1 MTTNDTAATSRWA
14 WPMLV
19 TVTMLNVI
27 GMTIVLP
34 ILPFVVRDAMPSF
47 GTLALWVGLLEAV
60 NALCAFL
67 AAPVLG
73 GISDRW
79 GRRPVIVIGAF
90 GAAAGFLIFALG
102 GFLAGSLSGAIW
114 LLLLGRVVQG
124 VTAGDMP
131 ALFAYVADITPA
143 EERAKRY
150 GMLGALTG
158 IGFMI
163 GPAVGGLLA
172 AHSVD
177 LPVLATAAV
186 ALTVGVVTLVA
197 LPESHAPENRTDR
210 LTVGQI
216 HPLRVFRQAFARPSL
231 RMLLTG
237 LLLVAI
243 PFSFFVNNYSVL
255 AMDTVDWSPTQ
266 IGLLNSCIGVLD
278 IVIQGVLLGILL
290 KWVGERGVILGGIV
304 VQALGVLALALL
316 ASVLQQPWLLIT
328 GTLMLGAGEGPMTAT
343 LNGVLSTSV
352 GDDEQGWL
360 AGVTQGMQNAVGVV
374 VPLAVGVLYGI
385 GAGVPYWIALVLLCA
400 AFVILSRASF
410 ASPSRV
416 TPADP
421 AGTAASSDAAEPGTL
436 SGVAATAS

>member
-1 MTTNDTAATSRWA
+1 MTSETSAATSRWA

-19 TVTMLNVI
+19 TVTLLNVV

-34 ILPFVVRDAMPSF
+34 ILPFVVRDVMPSV

-90 GAAAGFLIFALG
+90 GAALGFLVFALG
-102 GFLAGSLSGAIW
+102 GYLGATGTFSGAIW
-114 LLLLGRVVQG
+114 LLLLGRIIQG

-143 EERAKRY
+143 DQRAKRY

-158 IGFMI
+158 IGFMV
-163 GPAVGGLLA
+163 GPALGGLLA

-177 LPVLATAAV
+177 LPVLATAGV
-186 ALTVGVVTLVA
+186 ALTVGVITLVA
-197 LPESHAPENRTDR
+197 LPESHAPENRTGS
-210 LTVGQI
+210 LEIEKI
-216 HPLRVFRQAFARPSL
+216 HPLGVFRGAFARPNL

-237 LLLVAI
+237 LVLVAI

-255 AMDTVDWSPTQ
+255 AMDTVNWSPTQ

-278 IVIQGVLLGILL
+278 IIIQGVLLGILL
-290 KWVGERGVILGGIV
+290 KWVGERGVILGGLA
-304 VQALGVLALALL
+304 VQALGVLALAVL
-316 ASVLQQPWLLIT
+316 ATVLHQPWLLIT

-352 GDDEQGWL
+352 SDDEQGWL
-360 AGVTQGMQNAVGVV
+360 AGVTQGIQNAVGVV
-374 VPLAVGVLYGI
+374 VPLVVGVLYGI
-385 GAGVPYWIALVLLCA
+385 GAGVPYWLGLVLLVA
-400 AFVILSRASF
+400 AFVVLSRASF
-410 ASPSRV
+410 ASPSKV
-416 TPADP
+416 TK
-421 AGTAASSDAAEPGTL
+421 ASKEQDAAP
-436 SGVAATAS
+436 ATAEAALQRG

>member
-1 MTTNDTAATSRWA
+1 
-14 WPMLV
+14 MLV
-19 TVTMLNVI
+19 AVTLLNVV

-34 ILPFVVRDAMPSF
+34 ILPFVVRDVMPSF

-60 NALCAFL
+60 NALCAFI
-67 AAPVLG
+67 AAPILG

-90 GAAAGFLIFALG
+90 GAAVGFLVFALG
-102 GFLAGSLSGAIW
+102 GFLAGTFSGAIW
-114 LLLLGRVVQG
+114 LLLLGRIIQG

-143 EERAKRY
+143 NQRAKRY

-163 GPAVGGLLA
+163 GPALGGLLA
-172 AHSVD
+172 THSID
-177 LPVLATAAV
+177 LPVLATAGV
-186 ALTVGVVTLVA
+186 ALTVGVLTLVA
-197 LPESHAPENRTDR
+197 LPESHVPENRTAR
-210 LTVGQI
+210 LTVEQI
-216 HPLRVFRQAFARPSL
+216 HPLNVFREAFARPSL
-231 RMLLTG
+231 RMLLSG

-255 AMDTVDWSPTQ
+255 AMDTVNWSPTQ

-290 KWVGERGVILGGIV
+290 KWVGERGVILGGLV
-304 VQALGVLALALL
+304 VQATGVLLLALL
-316 ASVLQQPWLLIT
+316 ASAFNDPWLLIM

-352 GDDEQGWL
+352 SDDEQGWL

-385 GAGVPYWIALVLLCA
+385 GIAVPYWIALVLLCA
-400 AFVILSRASF
+400 AFVVLSRAAF
-410 ASPSRV
+410 DSPSRGRRA
-416 TPADP
+416 P
-421 AGTAASSDAAEPGTL
+421 ERPG
-436 SGVAATAS
+436 AATEPEPSLHRG

>member
-1 MTTNDTAATSRWA
+1 MTSNLSVGTSRWA

-19 TVTMLNVI
+19 AVTLLNVV

-34 ILPFVVRDAMPSF
+34 ILPFVVRDVMPSF

-60 NALCAFL
+60 NALCAFI
-67 AAPVLG
+67 AAPILG

-90 GAAAGFLIFALG
+90 GAAVGFLVFALG
-102 GFLAGSLSGAIW
+102 GFLAGTFSGAIW
-114 LLLLGRVVQG
+114 LLLLGRIIQG

-143 EERAKRY
+143 NQRAKRY

-163 GPAVGGLLA
+163 GPALGGLLA
-172 AHSVD
+172 THSID
-177 LPVLATAAV
+177 LPVLATAGV
-186 ALTVGVVTLVA
+186 ALTVGVLTLVA
-197 LPESHAPENRTDR
+197 LPESHVPENRTAR
-210 LTVGQI
+210 LTVEQI
-216 HPLRVFRQAFARPSL
+216 HPLKVFREAFARPSL
-231 RMLLTG
+231 RMLLSG

-255 AMDTVDWSPTQ
+255 AMDTVNWSPTQ

-290 KWVGERGVILGGIV
+290 KWVGERGVILGGLV
-304 VQALGVLALALL
+304 VQATGVLLLALL
-316 ASVLQQPWLLIT
+316 ASALNDPWLLIM

-352 GDDEQGWL
+352 SDDEQGWL

-385 GAGVPYWIALVLLCA
+385 GIAVPYWIALVLLCA
-400 AFVILSRASF
+400 AFVVLSRAGF
-410 ASPSRV
+410 ASPSLVRRV
-416 TPADP
+416 PR
-421 AGTAASSDAAEPGTL
+421 AERQDEPSLIG
-436 SGVAATAS
+436 G

>member
-1 MTTNDTAATSRWA
+1 MTSNEPAVTSRWA

-19 TVTMLNVI
+19 TITLLNVI

-34 ILPFVVRDAMPSF
+34 ILPFVVRDVMPSF

-60 NALCAFL
+60 NALCAFI
-67 AAPVLG
+67 AAPILG
-73 GISDRW
+73 GVSDRW

-90 GAAAGFLIFALG
+90 GAAVGFLVFALG
-102 GFLAGSLSGAIW
+102 GFLAGTLGGAIW
-114 LLLLGRVVQG
+114 LLLLGRIIQG
-124 VTAGDMP
+124 ITAGDMP

-143 EERAKRY
+143 EQRAKRY

-186 ALTVGVVTLVA
+186 ALTVGVVALVA
-197 LPESHAPENRTDR
+197 LPESHAPENRTGT
-210 LTVGQI
+210 LTIEQV
-216 HPLRVFRQAFARPSL
+216 HPLAVFREAFARPRL

-237 LLLVAI
+237 LLLVVI

-255 AMDTVDWSPTQ
+255 AMDTVNWSPTQ

-278 IVIQGVLLGILL
+278 IVIQGALLGVLL
-290 KWVGERGVILGGIV
+290 KWVGERGVILGGIA
-304 VQALGVLALALL
+304 VQAAGVLALALL
-316 ASVLQQPWLLIT
+316 ASALHEPWLLIM

-343 LNGVLSTSV
+343 VNGVLSTSV

-385 GAGVPYWIALVLLCA
+385 GIAVPYWLALVLLCA
-400 AFVILSRASF
+400 AGVVLAKASF
-410 ASPSRV
+410 DSPSKVRRV
-416 TPADP
+416 SGE
-421 AGTAASSDAAEPGTL
+421 AGTVTGPEPALHRG
-436 SGVAATAS
+436 

>member
-1 MTTNDTAATSRWA
+1 MTSNLSVGTSRWA

-19 TVTMLNVI
+19 AVTLLNVV

-34 ILPFVVRDAMPSF
+34 ILPFVVRDVMPSF

-60 NALCAFL
+60 NALCAFI
-67 AAPVLG
+67 AAPILG

-90 GAAAGFLIFALG
+90 GAAVGFLVFALG
-102 GFLAGSLSGAIW
+102 GFLAGTFSGAIW
-114 LLLLGRVVQG
+114 LLLLGRIIQG

-143 EERAKRY
+143 NQRAKRY

-163 GPAVGGLLA
+163 GPALGGLLA
-172 AHSVD
+172 THSID
-177 LPVLATAAV
+177 LPVLATAGV
-186 ALTVGVVTLVA
+186 ALTVGVLTLVA
-197 LPESHAPENRTDR
+197 LPESHVPENRTAR
-210 LTVGQI
+210 LTVEQI
-216 HPLRVFRQAFARPSL
+216 HPLNVFREAFARPSL
-231 RMLLTG
+231 RMLLSG

-255 AMDTVDWSPTQ
+255 AMDTVNWSPTQ

-290 KWVGERGVILGGIV
+290 KWVGERGVILGGLV
-304 VQALGVLALALL
+304 VQATGVLLLALL
-316 ASVLQQPWLLIT
+316 ASAFNDPWLLIM

-352 GDDEQGWL
+352 SDDEQGWL

-385 GAGVPYWIALVLLCA
+385 GIAVPYWIALVLLCA
-400 AFVILSRASF
+400 AFVVLSRAAF
-410 ASPSRV
+410 DSPSRGRRA
-416 TPADP
+416 P
-421 AGTAASSDAAEPGTL
+421 ERPG
-436 SGVAATAS
+436 AATEPEPSLHRG

>member
-1 MTTNDTAATSRWA
+1 
-14 WPMLV
+14 MLV
-19 TVTMLNVI
+19 AVTLLNVV

-34 ILPFVVRDAMPSF
+34 ILPFVVRDVMPSF

-60 NALCAFL
+60 NALCAFI
-67 AAPVLG
+67 AAPILG

-90 GAAAGFLIFALG
+90 GAAVGFLVFALG
-102 GFLAGSLSGAIW
+102 GFLAGTFSGAIW
-114 LLLLGRVVQG
+114 LLLLGRIIQG

-143 EERAKRY
+143 NQRAKRY

-163 GPAVGGLLA
+163 GPALGGLLA
-172 AHSVD
+172 THSID
-177 LPVLATAAV
+177 LPVLATAGV
-186 ALTVGVVTLVA
+186 ALTVGVLTLVA
-197 LPESHAPENRTDR
+197 LPESHVPENRTAR
-210 LTVGQI
+210 LTVEQI
-216 HPLRVFRQAFARPSL
+216 HPLKVFREAFARPSL
-231 RMLLTG
+231 RMLLSG

-255 AMDTVDWSPTQ
+255 AMDTVNWSPTQ

-290 KWVGERGVILGGIV
+290 KWVGERGVILGGLV
-304 VQALGVLALALL
+304 VQATGVLLLALL
-316 ASVLQQPWLLIT
+316 ASALNDPWLLIM

-352 GDDEQGWL
+352 SDDEQGWL

-385 GAGVPYWIALVLLCA
+385 GIAVPYWIALVLLCA
-400 AFVILSRASF
+400 AFVVLSRAAF
-410 ASPSRV
+410 DSPSRGRRA
-416 TPADP
+416 P
-421 AGTAASSDAAEPGTL
+421 ERPG
-436 SGVAATAS
+436 AATEPEPSLHRG

>member
-1 MTTNDTAATSRWA
+1 
-14 WPMLV
+14 MLV
-19 TVTMLNVI
+19 AVILLNVV

-34 ILPFVVRDAMPSF
+34 ILPFVVRDVMPSF

-60 NALCAFL
+60 NALCAFI
-67 AAPVLG
+67 AAPILG

-90 GAAAGFLIFALG
+90 GAAMGFLVFALG
-102 GFLAGSLSGAIW
+102 GFLAGTFSGAIW
-114 LLLLGRVVQG
+114 LLLLGRIIQG

-143 EERAKRY
+143 NQRAKRY

-163 GPAVGGLLA
+163 GPALGGLLA
-172 AHSVD
+172 THSID
-177 LPVLATAAV
+177 LPVLATAGV
-186 ALTVGVVTLVA
+186 ALTVGVLTLVA
-197 LPESHAPENRTDR
+197 LPESHVPENRTAR
-210 LTVGQI
+210 LTVEQI
-216 HPLRVFRQAFARPSL
+216 HPLKVFREAFARPSL
-231 RMLLTG
+231 RMLLSG

-255 AMDTVDWSPTQ
+255 AMDTVNWSPTQ

-290 KWVGERGVILGGIV
+290 KWVGERGVILGGLV
-304 VQALGVLALALL
+304 VQATGVLLLALL
-316 ASVLQQPWLLIT
+316 ASALNDPWLLIM

-352 GDDEQGWL
+352 SDDEQGWL

-374 VPLAVGVLYGI
+374 VPLAVGVLYGLGI
-385 GAGVPYWIALVLLCA
+385 AVPYWIALVLLCA
-400 AFVILSRASF
+400 AFVVLSRAGF
-410 ASPSRV
+410 ASPSRGRRA
-416 TPADP
+416 P
-421 AGTAASSDAAEPGTL
+421 ERPG
-436 SGVAATAS
+436 AATEPEPSLHRG

>member
-1 MTTNDTAATSRWA
+1 
-14 WPMLV
+14 MLV
-19 TVTMLNVI
+19 AVTLLNVV

-34 ILPFVVRDAMPSF
+34 ILPFVVRDVMPSF

-60 NALCAFL
+60 NALCAFI
-67 AAPVLG
+67 AAPILG
-73 GISDRW
+73 GITDRW

-90 GAAAGFLIFALG
+90 GAAVGFLVFALG
-102 GFLAGSLSGAIW
+102 GFLAGTFSGAIW
-114 LLLLGRVVQG
+114 LLLLGRIIQG

-143 EERAKRY
+143 NQRAKRY

-163 GPAVGGLLA
+163 GPALGGLLA
-172 AHSVD
+172 THSID
-177 LPVLATAAV
+177 LPVLATAGV
-186 ALTVGVVTLVA
+186 ALTVGVLTLVA
-197 LPESHAPENRTDR
+197 LPESHVPENRTAR
-210 LTVGQI
+210 LTVEQI
-216 HPLRVFRQAFARPSL
+216 HPLNVFREAFARPSL
-231 RMLLTG
+231 RMLLSG

-255 AMDTVDWSPTQ
+255 AMDTVNWSPTQ

-290 KWVGERGVILGGIV
+290 KWVGERGVILGGLV
-304 VQALGVLALALL
+304 VQATGVLLLALL
-316 ASVLQQPWLLIT
+316 ASALNDPWLLIM

-352 GDDEQGWL
+352 SDDEQGWL

-385 GAGVPYWIALVLLCA
+385 GIAVPYWIALVLLCA
-400 AFVILSRASF
+400 AFVVLSRAAF
-410 ASPSRV
+410 DSPSRGRRA
-416 TPADP
+416 P
-421 AGTAASSDAAEPGTL
+421 ERPG
-436 SGVAATAS
+436 AATEPEPSFHRG

>member
-1 MTTNDTAATSRWA
+1 
-14 WPMLV
+14 MLV
-19 TVTMLNVI
+19 AVTLLNVV

-34 ILPFVVRDAMPSF
+34 ILPFVVRDVMPSF

-60 NALCAFL
+60 NALCAFI
-67 AAPVLG
+67 AAPILG

-90 GAAAGFLIFALG
+90 GAAVGFLVFALG
-102 GFLAGSLSGAIW
+102 GFLAGTFSGAIW
-114 LLLLGRVVQG
+114 LLLLGRIIQG

-143 EERAKRY
+143 NQRAKRY

-163 GPAVGGLLA
+163 GPALGGLLA
-172 AHSVD
+172 THSID
-177 LPVLATAAV
+177 LPVLATAGV
-186 ALTVGVVTLVA
+186 ALTVGVLTLVA
-197 LPESHAPENRTDR
+197 LPESHVPENRTAR
-210 LTVGQI
+210 LTVEQI
-216 HPLRVFRQAFARPSL
+216 HPLKVFREAFARPSL
-231 RMLLTG
+231 RILLSG

-255 AMDTVDWSPTQ
+255 AMDTVNWSPTQ

-290 KWVGERGVILGGIV
+290 KWVGERGVILGGLV
-304 VQALGVLALALL
+304 VQATGVLLLALL
-316 ASVLQQPWLLIT
+316 ASALNDPWLLIM

-352 GDDEQGWL
+352 SDDEQGWL

-385 GAGVPYWIALVLLCA
+385 GIAVPYWIALVLLCA
-400 AFVILSRASF
+400 AFVVLSRAAF
-410 ASPSRV
+410 DSPSRGRRA
-416 TPADP
+416 P
-421 AGTAASSDAAEPGTL
+421 ERPG
-436 SGVAATAS
+436 AATEPEPSLHRG

>member
-1 MTTNDTAATSRWA
+1 T
-14 WPMLV
+14 
-19 TVTMLNVI
+19 
-27 GMTIVLP
+27 
-34 ILPFVVRDAMPSF
+34 
-47 GTLALWVGLLEAV
+47 GL
-60 NALCAFL
+60 
-67 AAPVLG
+67 
-73 GISDRW
+73 
-79 GRRPVIVIGAF
+79 
-90 GAAAGFLIFALG
+90 
-102 GFLAGSLSGAIW
+102 SL
-114 LLLLGRVVQG
+114 
-124 VTAGDMP
+124 
-131 ALFAYVADITPA
+131 
-143 EERAKRY
+143 
-150 GMLGALTG
+150 
-158 IGFMI
+158 
-163 GPAVGGLLA
+163 
-172 AHSVD
+172 
-177 LPVLATAAV
+177 AV
-186 ALTVGVVTLVA
+186 A
-197 LPESHAPENRTDR
+197 H
-210 LTVGQI
+210 
-216 HPLRVFRQAFARPSL
+216 
-231 RMLLTG
+231 
-237 LLLVAI
+237 
-243 PFSFFVNNYSVL
+243 
-255 AMDTVDWSPTQ
+255 
-266 IGLLNSCIGVLD
+266 
-278 IVIQGVLLGILL
+278 LL

>member
-1 MTTNDTAATSRWA
+1 MTSNESEVTSRWA

-19 TVTMLNVI
+19 TITLLNVI

-34 ILPFVVRDAMPSF
+34 ILPFVVRDTMPSV

-102 GFLAGSLSGAIW
+102 GFFAGSLSGAIW
-114 LLLLGRVVQG
+114 LLLFGRIIQG
-124 VTAGDMP
+124 ITAGDMP

-143 EERAKRY
+143 EQRAKRY
-150 GMLGALTG
+150 GMLGALSG

-163 GPAVGGLLA
+163 GPALGGLLA
-172 AHSVD
+172 AHSID

-186 ALTVGVVTLVA
+186 ALTVGVLALVA
-197 LPESHAPENRTDR
+197 LPESHAPENRTAR
-210 LTVGQI
+210 LAVEHI
-216 HPLRVFRQAFARPSL
+216 HPLTVFRDAFARPSL
-231 RMLLTG
+231 RMLLAG
-237 LLLVAI
+237 LLLVVI

-255 AMDTVDWSPTQ
+255 AMDTVNWSPTQ

-278 IVIQGVLLGILL
+278 ILIQGVLLGILL
-290 KWVGERGVILGGIV
+290 RWVGERGVILGGLA
-304 VQALGVLALALL
+304 VQTAGVLALAVL
-316 ASVLQQPWLLIT
+316 ASAVHQPWLLIT

-385 GAGVPYWIALVLLCA
+385 GIAVPYWIALVLLCA
-400 AFVILSRASF
+400 AFVVLSRAAF
-410 ASPSRV
+410 DSPSRV
-416 TPADP
+416 VKAPVEDE
-421 AGTAASSDAAEPGTL
+421 GR
-436 SGVAATAS
+436 VATIV